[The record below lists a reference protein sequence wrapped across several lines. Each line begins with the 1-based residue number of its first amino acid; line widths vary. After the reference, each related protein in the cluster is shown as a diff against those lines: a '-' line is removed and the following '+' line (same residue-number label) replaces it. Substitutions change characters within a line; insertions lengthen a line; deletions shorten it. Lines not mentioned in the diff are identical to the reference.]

1 MKGVSF
7 LESSVHM
14 LIKSL
19 SEYSKVYIQ
28 PHNMPDPDAIASS
41 FALCELLKEY
51 NVDAHI
57 IYVNV
62 IEKVNSKKMVE
73 MFNIKMSVKDSNFL
87 SRPDDYIILID
98 SQAGNSN
105 ITNIVGSAVAVIDHH
120 TDLNNQD
127 YSYKDIQE
135 NIGAC
140 STIIADYYRTLEFE
154 PSMDVA
160 TALLYGIM
168 NDTNNLTRNS
178 HQRDLDNFYW
188 LYGLSNLEKIK
199 KLRMNEIGRED
210 LNAYAKAL
218 ETFEIYGNIGFVHI
232 ENCNDSL
239 LGTIS
244 DMVYTIEGTAIV
256 VSYARRPDGI
266 KFSVRSGEKY
276 IFADELIKYIL
287 QDKGVGGGH
296 KEMAGGFIPQEE
308 LSFLANKE
316 LDTYVRFRTISYV
329 EEQKN
334 RGLVK

>member
-1 MKGVSF
+1 
-7 LESSVHM
+7 
-14 LIKSL
+14 
-19 SEYSKVYIQ
+19 
-28 PHNMPDPDAIASS
+28 MPDPDAIASS
-41 FALCELLKEY
+41 FALCELLKRYEI
-51 NVDAHI
+51 DAKI

-73 MFNIKMSVKDSNFL
+73 MLNVSMNVKDSSFL
-87 SRPDDYIILID
+87 SNPDDCIILID

-105 ITNIVGSAVAVIDHH
+105 ITNIIGSAVAVIDHH

-127 YSYKDIQE
+127 YFYKDIQE
-135 NIGAC
+135 SIGAC
-140 STIIADYYRTLEFE
+140 STIIADYYKDLGVE

-168 NDTNNLTRNS
+168 NDTNNLTRNT

-218 ETFEIYGNIGFVHI
+218 ETFEIYGSIGFVHI

-244 DMVYTIEGTAIV
+244 DMVYTIEGTTIV
-256 VSYARRPDGI
+256 VSYARRSDGI

-276 IFADELIKYIL
+276 VYADELVKYIL

-308 LSFLANKE
+308 LGFLVNKE
-316 LDTYVRFRTISYV
+316 LDTYVRFRAISYV
-329 EEQKN
+329 EEQRIRSLIK
-334 RGLVK
+334 

>member
-1 MKGVSF
+1 METSIQ
-7 LESSVHM
+7 L
-14 LIKSL
+14 LINSIGGAD
-19 SEYSKVYIQ
+19 KVYIQ

-41 FALCELLKEY
+41 FALCELLKHY
-51 NVDAHI
+51 DIDAKI
-57 IYVNV
+57 IYMNV

-73 MFNIKMSVKDSNFL
+73 MFNINMRVKEAGFMSNPKD
-87 SRPDDYIILID
+87 YVILID

-105 ITNIVGSAVAVIDHH
+105 ITNIQGKKVAVIDHH
-120 TDLNNQD
+120 TDLNHQH
-127 YSYKDIQE
+127 YTYKDIRE
-135 NIGAC
+135 NMGAC
-140 STIIADYYRTLEFE
+140 STIISEYYRTLEIE
-154 PSMDVA
+154 PSSDVA

-188 LYGLSNLEKIK
+188 LYGLANLEKIK

-210 LNAYAKAL
+210 LYAYAKAL

-276 IFADELIKYIL
+276 VHADELVKYIL
-287 QDKGVGGGH
+287 QDTGVGGGH
-296 KEMAGGFIPQEE
+296 KEMAGGFIPQDEMN
-308 LSFLANKE
+308 FLHNKE
-316 LDTYVRFRTISYV
+316 LDTYVRFKTISYV
-329 EEQKN
+329 EEQ
-334 RGLVK
+334 RTRR

>member
-1 MKGVSF
+1 MKGVYL
-7 LESSVHM
+7 LETSIHS
-14 LIKSL
+14 LIKSING
-19 SEYSKVYIQ
+19 SGKVYIQ

-41 FALCELLKEY
+41 FALCELLKLFDI
-51 NVDAHI
+51 DAMI

-73 MFNIKMSVKDSNFL
+73 MFDIKMSVEEASFL
-87 SRPDDYIILID
+87 SNPSDFIILID
-98 SQAGNSN
+98 SQVGNSN
-105 ITNIVGSAVAVIDHH
+105 ITNIKGSAIAVIDHH
-120 TDLNNQD
+120 SEMNNQK
-127 YSYKDIQE
+127 YIYKDIQE

-140 STIIADYYRTLEFE
+140 STIIAEYYRTLDIE
-154 PSMDVA
+154 PSVDVA

-168 NDTNNLTRNS
+168 NDTNNLTRHS

-210 LNAYAKAL
+210 LYAYAKAL

-266 KFSVRSGEKY
+266 KFSVRSGEKCVY
-276 IFADELIKYIL
+276 ANDLVKYIL

-296 KEMAGGFIPQEE
+296 NEMAGGFIPLEE
-308 LSFLANKE
+308 LGFLVNKE

-329 EEQKN
+329 EN
-334 RGLVK
+334 RNNRSLIK